1 MKYAIRY
8 YTKTGNTK
16 ILADAISEVLNVE
29 SNDLSVPLDD
39 DVDVLFLGTSIY
51 GSSIDP
57 AVIKFFDNLNGDV
70 KKIISFGTSG
80 TMQSSYGQI
89 SELCHVHDIK
99 LDENEFHAPG
109 AFVGMNAD
117 RPNKDD
123 AKAIKEF
130 VKKVTDTGN

>member
-16 ILADAISEVLNVE
+16 ILADAISEVLNVD
-29 SNDLSVPLDD
+29 SHDISIPLDE

-57 AVIKFFDNLNGDV
+57 AVIKFFDNLNV
-70 KKIISFGTSG
+70 NVEKIISFGTSG

-89 SELCHVHDIK
+89 SDLCLVHDIQ
-99 LDENEFHAPG
+99 LDENEFHSPG
-109 AFVGMNAD
+109 AFVGMNTD
-117 RPNKDD
+117 RPNREDVEAVK
-123 AKAIKEF
+123 KF
-130 VKKVTDTGN
+130 VKKVTD

>member
-16 ILADAISEVLNVE
+16 ILADAISEVLNVD
-29 SNDLSVPLDD
+29 SHDISIPLDE

-57 AVIKFFDNLNGDV
+57 AVIKFFDNLNV
-70 KKIISFGTSG
+70 NVEKIISFGTSG

-89 SELCHVHDIK
+89 SDLCLVDDIQ
-99 LDENEFHAPG
+99 LDENEFHSPG
-109 AFVGMNAD
+109 AFVGMNTD
-117 RPNKDD
+117 RPNREDVEAVK
-123 AKAIKEF
+123 KF
-130 VKKVTDTGN
+130 VKKVTD